1 MRIALSSIKQRIYN
15 PQSEIRIPQSHLTCP
30 RRFGIKAV
38 LSAPR
43 AAAREGDSQRPA
55 PKFRTP
61 MAKKKAQRYIN
72 RLGLHLQRAGQ
83 RIRRSGFSN
92 FGEEQIRLSVSA
104 NVGEDKILEALKAE
118 LLPPDHSRFAVD
130 IGAGDGV
137 RGSNTYAVFRRG
149 WRGLGVEGDERRAR
163 RLSRAYRNFLEVEPA
178 HALTTPSNV
187 IALLREH
194 GVPHDFG
201 VLSLDID
208 SYDYWVLDSI
218 LKGFRPRVVVTEIN
232 EKIPPPVRFVVRY
245 DPDFRLQH
253 HFFGYSIASL
263 EELCERHSYALLAL
277 EYNNAFI
284 APRELLVGARTLDAR
299 TAYRRGYLER
309 PDRRERF
316 PANQDME
323 ALHSLTPAESVE
335 FLEHFFARHKGKYE
349 LSVAEVAEPV
359 EGVKI

>member
-1 MRIALSSIKQRIYN
+1 
-15 PQSEIRIPQSHLTCP
+15 
-30 RRFGIKAV
+30 
-38 LSAPR
+38 
-43 AAAREGDSQRPA
+43 
-55 PKFRTP
+55 

-92 FGEEQIRLSVSA
+92 FGEEQI
-104 NVGEDKILEALKAE
+104 LEALIAE
-118 LLPPDHSRFAVD
+118 LLPEDHSRFAVD

-137 RGSNTYAVFRRG
+137 RGSNTYALFRRG
-149 WRGLGVEGDERRAR
+149 WHGLGIEGDERRAR
-163 RLSRAYRNFLEVEPA
+163 RLARAYRNFLEVESL
-178 HALTTPSNV
+178 HALAMPSNV
-187 IALLREH
+187 IELLREH

-208 SYDYWVLDSI
+208 SYDYFVLDSV
-218 LKGFRPRVVVTEIN
+218 LRGFRPRVVVTEIN

-245 DPDFRLQH
+245 NPDFRLQH

-284 APRELLVGARTLDAR
+284 APRELTRGARTLDAA

-349 LSVAEVAEPV
+349 LSVAETTEPV
-359 EGVKI
+359 GAVKL